1 MTFKHHLKKDVSGF
15 TIVELLIALTI
26 MGAIAAFTIPKV
38 VNGINSNDYKYRVQ
52 MAAAMISTAY
62 NKAQMDNAITIT
74 TKPSDLTPY
83 MSYVKYSTT
92 GSIDS
97 NYNMTGSYSCSTT
110 YPCVT
115 LHNGTV
121 IRFYDPDPFGSL
133 TTPSYAIIFQVDADG
148 VLTSSG
154 TTDGPSKST
163 ELYLY
168 ATNGRVVDRSI
179 IDNKTYCGASGG
191 DATCTSGRAPGNY
204 TPTWFSWD

>member
-1 MTFKHHLKKDVSGF
+1 MTFKQPAKKYFSGF

-26 MGAIAAFTIPKV
+26 MGTIAAFTIPKV

-83 MSYVKYSTT
+83 MSYVNYKTT

-97 NYNMTGSYSCSTT
+97 IYNATGTMACDATHA
-110 YPCVT
+110 CIT
-115 LHNGTV
+115 LHNGAV
-121 IRFYDPDPFGSL
+121 IRFYDADPFGSL
-133 TTPSYAIIFQVDADG
+133 TAAHYAIIFHVDADG
-148 VLTSSG
+148 VMTSSG
-154 TTDGPSKST
+154 TTDGPSKSV

-168 ATNGRVVDRSI
+168 ATNGRVVDRSL
-179 IDNKTYCGASGG
+179 IDNLTYCGASGG
-191 DATCTSGRAPGNY
+191 DGVCTSGRAPGNY